1 MDKIEERWILRL
13 LSEEWDRRSKGLMS
27 LVPPNNYY
35 GDLRFKT
42 DEQRA
47 EQMRKDEEASD
58 KIVKKFYALPPE
70 IQEQAFIQYRDIFFV
85 KNIHELH

>member
-1 MDKIEERWILRL
+1 MDKIEEWWILKL
-13 LSEEWDRRSKGLMS
+13 LPEGWDRRSKGLMS

-47 EQMRKDEEASD
+47 EQMRKDEEASEI
-58 KIVKKFYALPPE
+58 IVKKFYALPPE
-70 IQEQAFIQYRDIFFV
+70 IQEQAFIRYRDTFFV

>member
-13 LSEEWDRRSKGLMS
+13 LSEGWDRRSKGLMA

-35 GDLRFKT
+35 GDPRFKT
-42 DEQRA
+42 DDQRA